1 MRVLS
6 LVICLFLSTLA
17 FGQNI
22 KGGILAGINASQ
34 VDGDCHG
41 GYSKLGLN
49 GGVIAIVPMSDR
61 WSLSLEMLYSQRGSR
76 ERFNVNNVSGI
87 TYRLRL
93 TYIDVPI
100 LANFAVDEKL
110 SFGSGL
116 VLGVLARSREF
127 VNGVENLPISPE
139 FNKFDID
146 VVINGQYKF
155 ADHLYANARFSITF
169 IPTPIRVV
177 PSCSGTPRLV
187 GQINKF
193 LTFRVVYI
201 FNDD

>member
-1 MRVLS
+1 M
-6 LVICLFLSTLA
+6 
-17 FGQNI
+17 
-22 KGGILAGINASQ
+22 
-34 VDGDCHG
+34 DGDCIG
-41 GYSKLGLN
+41 GYNKIGLN

-61 WSLSLEMLYSQRGSR
+61 WSLSLEMVYSQRGSR
-76 ERFNVNNVSGI
+76 EKFNVNNVSGR

-93 TYIDVPI
+93 TYIDVPV
-100 LANFAVDEKL
+100 LANFAVDKKL

-116 VLGVLARSREF
+116 VLGVLAKSREF
-127 VNGVENLPISPE
+127 INGVENIPISPE

-146 VVINGQYKF
+146 MVINGQYKF
-155 ADHLYANARFSITF
+155 AEHLYLNVRFSLTF
-169 IPTPIRVV
+169 PLTPMRIV
-177 PSCSGTPRLV
+177 PHCNRPGSLS